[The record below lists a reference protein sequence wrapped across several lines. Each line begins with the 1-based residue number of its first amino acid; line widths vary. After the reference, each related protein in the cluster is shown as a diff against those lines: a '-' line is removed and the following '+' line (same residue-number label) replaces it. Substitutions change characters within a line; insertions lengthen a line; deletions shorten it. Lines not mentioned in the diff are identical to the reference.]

1 MRLKAVGWA
10 CSPPLTLILSLAA
23 AAPGENMIPN
33 GSFDAGLKGWA
44 GSPGWQVV
52 DEHGERFLRLRFPA
66 GRAGRRS
73 ADLRVVSCELSSE
86 DRIAVKPDT
95 MYRLSFR
102 YLADVRCPDPDER
115 DPWRVMSVWIHGIT
129 PNQDKPSYLLGLR
142 CNPSREWTRS
152 VAFFHSGSASRVRL
166 GLSLEGKGE
175 ARADDFDLREAEDED
190 YRGPLLRQGGFEEGT
205 SVPAGWWLQNR
216 TDAHVSLDR
225 DIPFLTGSQ
234 SLRID
239 LEQNGKASLATRSG
253 LPVVPGSLY
262 TVVCWV
268 KGSRS
273 NMKFSIKVDGQGWQK
288 GAPGHWYKTHAVLVT
303 KHWTR
308 LQREVTVP
316 GPGHPKYWKKRYT
329 VTVGLRASPEF
340 PCTIWADGVQLQQTN
355 TRRKGNRR
363 DPQ

>member
-115 DPWRVMSVWIHGIT
+115 DPWRVMSVWIHGLT

-152 VAFFHSGSASRVRL
+152 VAFFHSGSASEVRL

-175 ARADDFDLREAEDED
+175 ARADDFELREADDED
-190 YRGPLLRQGGFEEGT
+190 YQGPLLLHGGFEGGT
-205 SVPAGWWLQNR
+205 SVPAGWWLR
-216 TDAHVSLDR
+216 SRACAKVSLDR
-225 DIPFLTGSQ
+225 DIPFLQGRQ
-234 SLRID
+234 SLRVD
-239 LEQNGKASLATRSG
+239 LQQNGRTFLVTRSG
-253 LPVVPGSLY
+253 LPVISRSSYCLA
-262 TVVCWV
+262 CWV
-268 KGSRS
+268 KGSKS
-273 NMKFSIKVDGQGWQK
+273 NMMFSIKVDGQGWQK
-288 GAPGHWYKTHAVLVT
+288 GAPGHWYRTFNVPVT

-308 LQREVTVP
+308 LEREVTVP

-329 VTVGLRASPEF
+329 VTVRLAVSSELPG
-340 PCTIWADGVQLQQTN
+340 TVWVDGVQLRATN
-355 TRRKGNRR
+355 RQPNGNRGNH
-363 DPQ
+363 P